1 MTTLADA
8 VFETHLPL
16 PGRRQGKVR
25 DVYQVPVAPG
35 QAPRLL
41 VVATDRVS
49 AFDVVMPTPIP
60 GKGRLLTEISLAW
73 FRQLRAHAFVPDH
86 LLGTDPAD
94 VPGLGEADRA
104 MLAGRSML
112 CRAAKVVPIEC
123 VARGYLAGSGWE
135 EYRASGTVCGVRL
148 PAGLERSAEL
158 PEPIFTPATKAE
170 SGHDENVTFDQAAA
184 AVGGEVMER
193 LRALTP
199 DSSRY
204 WPLAGYAPGRDQPS
218 FDKQYL
224 RNWLLELVAKGAWHK
239 APPGPELPADVVEA
253 TVAKYREAARLL
265 A

>member
-1 MTTLADA
+1 
-8 VFETHLPL
+8 
-16 PGRRQGKVR
+16 
-25 DVYQVPVAPG
+25 
-35 QAPRLL
+35 
-41 VVATDRVS
+41 
-49 AFDVVMPTPIP
+49 
-60 GKGRLLTEISLAW
+60 
-73 FRQLRAHAFVPDH
+73 
-86 LLGTDPAD
+86 
-94 VPGLGEADRA
+94 

-193 LRALTP
+193 LRALTLAIYKAAAAHARTRGLILADTKFEFGFALGADGHPTGELMIVDEVLTP